1 MDSQPEPNPDPRTYR
16 AAVRSNDLSRTRAR
30 SLRRDLTPPERLLWS
45 RLKNQQLDGLRFR
58 KQHPMGPY
66 IADFYCHESRLVV
79 EIDGPTHRDDQLIHD
94 DRRDAWM
101 HERGIRVL
109 RVSGKELFRNLRGVL
124 STIARVANE
133 HKNPFSPAKAGEVP
147 ERSEGGGGN
156 QHPPAAPPPP
166 PTGYAGHLPRQGG
179 GGDPRQ

>member
-1 MDSQPEPNPDPRTYR
+1 MDVQPDPTPDPKAYR
-16 AAVRSNDLSRTRAR
+16 ASIRSNHRSRTRAKT
-30 SLRRDLTPPERLLWS
+30 LRRDLTPPERLLWS

-58 KQHPMGPY
+58 KQHPMSPF
-66 IADFYCHESRLVV
+66 IADFYCAEARLVV
-79 EIDGPTHRDDQLIHD
+79 EIDGPSHRDDQLIHD

-109 RVSGKELFRNLRGVL
+109 RVSGKLLFRNLRGVL

-133 HKNPFSPAKAGEVP
+133 HMNPSSRAPAGEVP

-156 QHPPAAPPPP
+156 PEGTTNPG
-166 PTGYAGHLPRQGG
+166 TT
-179 GGDPRQ
+179 